1 MTDWFKFEKKDI
13 DFPFYNKTPYI
24 SKGGWIILFIA
35 LIMGFLFTIGDGVL
49 SALISCLIIVI
60 PVLYF
65 LKWDYKA
72 IFQKPT
78 LKEVGLALALFVGY
92 MIYSVVIGL
101 VLEQVGISPSGGADM
116 AVNFMIYP
124 QLIFSMMT
132 EEFIKFI
139 PFIFFMRVIY
149 KYTENRKTAI
159 IVAMT
164 IVMIVFGMLHA
175 DSWIMLIY
183 AIFVQG
189 LGSIFEFYGY
199 IKTKNMLIP
208 YITHLA
214 IDAFIMSMFVFG
226 IH

>member
-78 LKEVGLALALFVGY
+78 LKEVGLALALFV
-92 MIYSVVIGL
+92 
-101 VLEQVGISPSGGADM
+101 D
-116 AVNFMIYP
+116 
-124 QLIFSMMT
+124 T
-132 EEFIKFI
+132 
-139 PFIFFMRVIY
+139 
-149 KYTENRKTAI
+149 
-159 IVAMT
+159 
-164 IVMIVFGMLHA
+164 
-175 DSWIMLIY
+175 
-183 AIFVQG
+183 
-189 LGSIFEFYGY
+189 
-199 IKTKNMLIP
+199 
-208 YITHLA
+208 
-214 IDAFIMSMFVFG
+214 
-226 IH
+226 